1 MLAKQA
7 DPLLSAG
14 WSGARTP
21 RACILGLGLIGGS
34 WAGAL
39 YKRGWHVSAVE
50 QNPQSLKQALNRG
63 WIQEGWTEVPP
74 EIDVDLVIVA
84 LPLHRMLENLDCL
97 MGRLKSG
104 GIVTDVGSIKTEIS
118 LKASEFT
125 QRGIYFIGGHPMS
138 GSEKSG
144 FMVAD
149 SELFKGYPYV
159 LTPEEDCP
167 EQVVQKLRELIVS
180 IGAKVVLRQASKHD
194 REVAMVSHIP
204 HMLAVALTLA
214 AQDVSDQGLSALP
227 LAGRSFRE
235 LTRIADSSPE
245 MWQEV
250 LVRNNTAILNGLD
263 YWQKRIDELV
273 ELVRSGNGEGIAQA
287 FIQAHI
293 VREALLNA
301 PSKGVEEI

>member
-1 MLAKQA
+1 MLASQA
-7 DPLLSAG
+7 DAFLSAG

-21 RACILGLGLIGGS
+21 KACILGLGLIGGS

-39 YKRGWHVSAVE
+39 FKLGWQVSAVE
-50 QNPQSLKQALNRG
+50 QDPQSLKQALNRG
-63 WIQEGWTEVPP
+63 WIQEGWTEVPA

-97 MGRLKSG
+97 MERLKSG

-118 LKASEFT
+118 LKAPGFT
-125 QRGIYFIGGHPMS
+125 QRGLYFIGGHPMA

-149 SELFKGYPYV
+149 PELFNGYPYV

-167 EQVVQKLRELIVS
+167 EQVVQQLGKLIES
-180 IGAKVVLRQASKHD
+180 IGAKVVLRQATKHD
-194 REVAMVSHIP
+194 REVAMISHIP

-214 AQDVSDQGLSALP
+214 AQDVADQGLSALQ

-250 LVRNNTAILNGLD
+250 LVRNSTAILEGLD
-263 YWQKRIDELV
+263 YWQKRIDELS
-273 ELVRSGNGEGIAQA
+273 EYVRKGNREGINMA
-287 FIQAHI
+287 FIQARLA
-293 VREALLNA
+293 REAMLTTQ
-301 PSKGVEEI
+301 SEGDEEI